1 MTVLVFVQK
10 VLVIVEMA
18 EDVIRVFVIAEI
30 LRHFSIFTAV
40 NVEGKVLI
48 ELESVERNN
57 LKLGESGVDEA
68 LQWLTASHCFQSLDQ
83 KLVTQTPNK

>member
-1 MTVLVFVQK
+1 
-10 VLVIVEMA
+10 MA
-18 EDVIRVFVIAEI
+18 EGVIRVFVIAEI

-68 LQWLTASHCFQSLDQ
+68 LRLQWLTILFPITGPETRYTNAQ
-83 KLVTQTPNK
+83 